1 MCTNKRER
9 MCKNVRVWMG
19 THGPILIVDDWNAL
33 YVLGMWEEMDPEYLE
48 MWDASVYECAAVWFL
63 GMCMCVV

>member
-1 MCTNKRER
+1 
-9 MCKNVRVWMG
+9 MG

-48 MWDASVYECAAVWFL
+48 TWDASVYECAAVWFL
-63 GMCMCVV
+63 GMCMCVCV